1 MRHCSFS
8 NPTWTCYK
16 FMFRCSK
23 KKRNNDKFYVSC
35 YTVTYLAILCNGQ
48 CLVITNH
55 RFAAAAQYHNKSI
68 DLTADHFLLWLME
81 YLKCVDATIFGNKK
95 NINYC
100 SWISWN
106 FASQTHGRSCFL
118 RLHHAALFTEQYNMF
133 LLSHCSREYFLKKKN
148 SVVNWFYSHCS
159 RECEQ

>member
-95 NINYC
+95 KYKLLFMNLMKFCVSNA
-100 SWISWN
+100 WKRK
-106 FASQTHGRSCFL
+106 AGRSCFL
-118 RLHHAALFTEQYNMF
+118 RLHHATLFTEQYNMF
-133 LLSHCSREYFLKKKN
+133 LLSHCSREYF
-148 SVVNWFYSHCS
+148 F
-159 RECEQ
+159 

>member
-81 YLKCVDATIFGNKK
+81 YLKCVDVTIFGNKK

-106 FASQTHGRSCFL
+106 FASQTHEKGKQVGAASCGCIML
-118 RLHHAALFTEQYNMF
+118 
-133 LLSHCSREYFLKKKN
+133 HCSLNNITCFYC
-148 SVVNWFYSHCS
+148 STVHVNVNNNFFFCFFK
-159 RECEQ
+159 ELV